1 MEYRTLGRTGLRV
14 SEICLGTMQFKW
26 TTDEETSY
34 KVLDAFY
41 EAGGNFIDTADI
53 YSRWAPGLKGGE
65 AETVIGNWM
74 KRHGGSRGIRDKIV
88 LATKVR
94 GRMWDGPDGEGLS
107 RKHILRAVEDS
118 LRRLQTDAIDLY
130 QTHHPDENTPIE
142 ETMRALD
149 DLVRQGK
156 VRHLGCS
163 NYSGHLLEE
172 AVLASRR
179 AGVSEYL
186 THQPHYSLV
195 ERENFE
201 KNVLPVVKK
210 YGLAVIPYSP
220 LGRGFLTGKYRR
232 GQPLPDSGRRGAV
245 EGMLT
250 EKNFALLDKLEELGR
265 ARGKAPAQ
273 MALGWL
279 LTKEFVAVPIVGAN
293 TPEQLANSLGAA
305 GLKLSADEMKVLDE
319 MTAWAEG

>member
-163 NYSGHLLEE
+163 HYSGPLLEE

-210 YGLAVIPYSP
+210 YGLVVIPYSP

-232 GQPLPDSGRRGAV
+232 GQPLPDSKRRGAV
-245 EGMLT
+245 EGLLT
-250 EKNFALLDKLEELGR
+250 EKNFALLDKLEELGG
-265 ARGKAPAQ
+265 ARGKTPAQ

-279 LTKEFVAVPIVGAN
+279 LTKEFVAAPIVGAN

-319 MTAWAEG
+319 MSGW

>member
-26 TTDEETSY
+26 TTDEPTSH

-53 YSRWAPGLKGGE
+53 YSRWVSGLKGGE
-65 AETVIGNWM
+65 AEAVIGNWM
-74 KRHGGSRGIRDKIV
+74 KRRHNRGQIV

-107 RKHILRAVEDS
+107 RSHILRAVEDS
-118 LRRLQTDAIDLY
+118 LRRLQTDTIDLY
-130 QTHHPDENTPIE
+130 QTHSPDENTPIE
-142 ETMRALD
+142 ETLRALD

-163 NYSGHLLEE
+163 NYSGALLEE

-201 KNVLPVVKK
+201 KNVLPGVKN

-220 LGRGFLTGKYRR
+220 LGRGFLTGKYRL

-245 EGMLT
+245 EGLLT
-250 EKNFALLDKLEELGR
+250 EKNFALLDRLEELGS
-265 ARGKAPAQ
+265 ARGKTPAQ

-279 LTKEFVAVPIVGAN
+279 LTQEFVVAPIIGAN

-305 GLKLSADEMKVLDE
+305 GLRLSADEMKVLDE
-319 MTAWAEG
+319 MTAWEKG

>member
-107 RKHILRAVEDS
+107 RKHILRAVGDS

-232 GQPLPDSGRRGAV
+232 GQPLPDSKRRGAV

-279 LTKEFVAVPIVGAN
+279 LTQEFVAAPIIGAN

-319 MTAWAEG
+319 MSNW

>member
-26 TTDEETSY
+26 TTDEQTSQR
-34 KVLDAFY
+34 VLDAFY

-53 YSRWAPGLKGGE
+53 YSRWVSGLKGGE
-65 AETVIGNWM
+65 AETVIGHWM
-74 KRHGGSRGIRDKIV
+74 KRRHNRGQIV

-94 GRMWDGPDGEGLS
+94 GRMWDGPDGEGLG
-107 RKHILRAVEDS
+107 RAHIMRAVEDS
-118 LRRLQTDAIDLY
+118 LHRLQTDTIDLY
-130 QTHHPDENTPIE
+130 QTHSPDENTPIE
-142 ETMRALD
+142 ETLRALD

-163 NYSGHLLEE
+163 NYSGVLLEE

-201 KNVLPVVKK
+201 RNVLPFVKK

-232 GQPLPDSGRRGAV
+232 GQPLPDSGRRSAV
-245 EGMLT
+245 EGLLT
-250 EKNFALLDKLEELGR
+250 EKNFALLDRLEELGS
-265 ARGKAPAQ
+265 ARGKTPAQ

-279 LTKEFVAVPIVGAN
+279 LTKEFVAAPIIGAN

-319 MTAWAEG
+319 ATAWGQ

>member
-118 LRRLQTDAIDLY
+118 LRRLQTEAIDLY

-210 YGLAVIPYSP
+210 YGLVVIPYSP

-245 EGMLT
+245 EGLLT

-265 ARGKAPAQ
+265 ARGKTPAQ

-279 LTKEFVAVPIVGAN
+279 LTKEFVAAPIIGAN

-319 MTAWAEG
+319 MTAWGQ

>member
-107 RKHILRAVEDS
+107 RQHILRAVEDS
-118 LRRLQTDAIDLY
+118 LRRLQTEAIDLY

-163 NYSGHLLEE
+163 NYSGVLLEE

-232 GQPLPDSGRRGAV
+232 GQPLPESKRRSSV
-245 EGMLT
+245 EKFLT
-250 EKNFALLDKLEELGR
+250 DKNFDLLDRLEALGH
-265 ARGKAPAQ
+265 ARGKTPGQ

-279 LTKEFVAVPIVGAN
+279 LTQAWVAAPIIGAN
-293 TPEQLANSLGAA
+293 TPAQLADSLGAA
-305 GLKLSADEMKVLDE
+305 GLRLNDEEMRVLNE
-319 MTAWAEG
+319 MTAWA

>member
-107 RKHILRAVEDS
+107 RQHILRAVEDS

-265 ARGKAPAQ
+265 ARGKTPAQ

-279 LTKEFVAVPIVGAN
+279 LTKEFVAAPIIGAN
-293 TPEQLANSLGAA
+293 NPEQLANSLGAA

-319 MTAWAEG
+319 MSGW